1 LAVKKRLKTVEAI
14 KDWSLSGMYL
24 VYTAIFWGYPFVWLI
39 ILALSKWNF
48 LTPRRFIWFDNFI
61 KLFQDELFWRVFIN
75 TFNFMLYFIPIVI
88 SFSLLFALGL
98 KRVKLFRT
106 FFILA
111 FLVANVSSG
120 VSYSII
126 FQKLFA
132 VNGPVNDLTRA
143 LFGVTIP
150 WFSSPQLAT
159 LSIAIMVTWKFIGY
173 YGLIFF
179 SGLQAIPQSLYEA
192 AELDGAGKWTKFFK
206 ITVPLLNP
214 SIVMVLVL
222 SLTLTFGIFTEPF
235 LITGGGPMRTTY
247 TFQMLIYST
256 AFQKINPGY
265 ASSLAIVVALLSYGC
280 VLLTRKLVE
289 REVELA

>member
-1 LAVKKRLKTVEAI
+1 VRKRLKTIDAI
-14 KDWSLSGMYL
+14 KGWSLSGGYL
-24 VYTAIFWGYPFVWLI
+24 IYTAIFWGYPFVWLV
-39 ILALSKWNF
+39 ILALSKWNYF
-48 LTPRRFIWFDNFI
+48 TPRKFVWFENFV
-61 KLFQDELFWRVFIN
+61 KLFQDELFWRVVLN
-75 TFNFMLYFIPIVI
+75 TFNFMLYFIPMVLGL
-88 SFSLLFALGL
+88 SLLFALGL

-120 VSYSII
+120 VAYSII

-132 VNGPVNDLTRA
+132 INGPLNELTRA
-143 LFGVTIP
+143 LFGITIP

-159 LSIAIMVTWKFIGY
+159 LSIAAMVTWKFIGY
-173 YGLIFF
+173 YGLILF
-179 SGLQAIPQSLYEA
+179 SGLQAIPDSLYEA
-192 AELDGAGKWTKFFK
+192 AELDGAGKTTKFFR
-206 ITVPLLNP
+206 ITLPLINP
-214 SIVMVLVL
+214 SLVMVLVL

-247 TFQMLIYST
+247 TFQMLIYTT

-280 VLLTRKLVE
+280 VILTRKLVE
-289 REVELA
+289 REVEIV

>member
-1 LAVKKRLKTVEAI
+1 MKKRLKTVEAI
-14 KDWSLSGMYL
+14 KGWSLSGMYL

-88 SFSLLFALGL
+88 CFSLLFALGL
-98 KRVKLFRT
+98 KRVRLFRT

-132 VNGPVNDLTRA
+132 VNGPLNDLTRA

-206 ITVPLLNP
+206 ITIPLLNP

>member
-1 LAVKKRLKTVEAI
+1 
-14 KDWSLSGMYL
+14 M
-24 VYTAIFWGYPFVWLI
+24 
-39 ILALSKWNF
+39 
-48 LTPRRFIWFDNFI
+48 
-61 KLFQDELFWRVFIN
+61 FWRVFFN
-75 TFNFMLYFIPIVI
+75 TFNFMLYFIPMVLGL
-88 SFSLLFALGL
+88 SLLFALGL

-120 VSYSII
+120 VAYSII

-132 VNGPVNDLTRA
+132 INGPLNGLTRA
-143 LFGVTIP
+143 IFGITIP

-173 YGLIFF
+173 YGLILF
-179 SGLQAIPQSLYEA
+179 SGLQAIPESLYEA
-192 AELDGAGKWTKFFK
+192 AELDGAGKMTKFFR
-206 ITVPLLNP
+206 ITLPLINP

-247 TFQMLIYST
+247 TFQMLIYTT

-265 ASSLAIVVALLSYGC
+265 ASTLAIVVALLSYGC

-289 REVELA
+289 REVEIV

>member
-1 LAVKKRLKTVEAI
+1 MRQFWLSRTV
-14 KDWSLSGMYL
+14 
-24 VYTAIFWGYPFVWLI
+24 
-39 ILALSKWNF
+39 
-48 LTPRRFIWFDNFI
+48 
-61 KLFQDELFWRVFIN
+61 
-75 TFNFMLYFIPIVI
+75 
-88 SFSLLFALGL
+88 
-98 KRVKLFRT
+98 
-106 FFILA
+106 
-111 FLVANVSSG
+111 
-120 VSYSII
+120 
-126 FQKLFA
+126 
-132 VNGPVNDLTRA
+132 
-143 LFGVTIP
+143 
-150 WFSSPQLAT
+150 
-159 LSIAIMVTWKFIGY
+159 IAPA
-173 YGLIFF
+173 
-179 SGLQAIPQSLYEA
+179 GLQAIPQSLYEA

>member
-1 LAVKKRLKTVEAI
+1 VCSSDL
-14 KDWSLSGMYL
+14 
-24 VYTAIFWGYPFVWLI
+24 
-39 ILALSKWNF
+39 
-48 LTPRRFIWFDNFI
+48 PRRFIWFDNFI

-106 FFILA
+106 FFILS

-132 VNGPVNDLTRA
+132 VNGPLNDLTRA

-179 SGLQAIPQSLYEA
+179 SGLQAIPQTLYEA

>member
-1 LAVKKRLKTVEAI
+1 RLKTVEAI
-14 KDWSLSGMYL
+14 KGWSLSGMYL

-132 VNGPVNDLTRA
+132 VNGPLNDLTRA

>member
-1 LAVKKRLKTVEAI
+1 MKKRLKTVEAI
-14 KDWSLSGMYL
+14 KGWSLSGMYL

-132 VNGPVNDLTRA
+132 VNGPLNDLTRA

>member
-1 LAVKKRLKTVEAI
+1 MKRRLKTLEAL
-14 KDWSLSGMYL
+14 KGWSLSGGYL
-24 VYTAIFWGYPFVWLI
+24 LYTAIFWGYPFVWLI
-39 ILALSKWNF
+39 VLAMSKWNF

-75 TFNFMLYFIPIVI
+75 TFNFMLYFIPMVI
-88 SFSLLFALGL
+88 GLSLLFALGL

-120 VSYSII
+120 VAYSII

-132 VNGPVNDLTRA
+132 INGPLNDLTRA
-143 LFGVTIP
+143 IFGITIP

-159 LSIAIMVTWKFIGY
+159 LSIAMMVTWKFIGY
-173 YGLIFF
+173 YGLIIF
-179 SGLQAIPQSLYEA
+179 SGLQAIPDTLYEA
-192 AELDGAGKWTKFFK
+192 AEIDGAGRWTKFFR

-247 TFQMLIYST
+247 TFQMLIYTT

-265 ASSLAIVVALLSYGC
+265 ASSLAIVVALLSFGC
-280 VLLTRKLVE
+280 VILTRKLVE

>member
-1 LAVKKRLKTVEAI
+1 MKKRLKTVEAI
-14 KDWSLSGMYL
+14 KGWSLSGMYL

-48 LTPRRFIWFDNFI
+48 LTPRKFIWFDNFI

-132 VNGPVNDLTRA
+132 VNGPLNDLTRA

>member
-1 LAVKKRLKTVEAI
+1 MKKRLKTVEAI
-14 KDWSLSGMYL
+14 KGWSLSGMYL

-75 TFNFMLYFIPIVI
+75 TLNFMLYFIPIVI

-132 VNGPVNDLTRA
+132 VNGPLNDLTRA

>member
-1 LAVKKRLKTVEAI
+1 MKRRLKTLEAL
-14 KDWSLSGMYL
+14 KGWSLSGGYL
-24 VYTAIFWGYPFVWLI
+24 LYTAIFWGYPFVWLI
-39 ILALSKWNF
+39 VLAMSKWNF

-75 TFNFMLYFIPIVI
+75 TFNFMLYFIPMVI
-88 SFSLLFALGL
+88 GLSLLFALGL

-120 VSYSII
+120 VAYSII

-132 VNGPVNDLTRA
+132 INGPLNDLTRA
-143 LFGVTIP
+143 IFGVTIP

-159 LSIAIMVTWKFIGY
+159 LSIAMMVTWKFIGY
-173 YGLIFF
+173 YGLIIF
-179 SGLQAIPQSLYEA
+179 SGLQAIPDTLYEA
-192 AELDGAGKWTKFFK
+192 AEIDGAGRWTKFFR

-247 TFQMLIYST
+247 TFQMLIYTT

-265 ASSLAIVVALLSYGC
+265 ASSLAIVVALLSFGC
-280 VLLTRKLVE
+280 VILTRKLVE

>member
-1 LAVKKRLKTVEAI
+1 MAVKKRLKTVEAI
-14 KDWSLSGMYL
+14 KGWSLSGMYL

-48 LTPRRFIWFDNFI
+48 LTPRKFIWFDNFI

-88 SFSLLFALGL
+88 GFSLLFALGL
-98 KRVKLFRT
+98 KRVRLFRT

-132 VNGPVNDLTRA
+132 VNGPLNDLTRA

>member
-1 LAVKKRLKTVEAI
+1 MKKRLKTVEAI

>member
-1 LAVKKRLKTVEAI
+1 MAVKKRLKTVEAI
-14 KDWSLSGMYL
+14 KGWSLSGMYL

-132 VNGPVNDLTRA
+132 VNGPLNDLTRA

>member
-1 LAVKKRLKTVEAI
+1 MKKRLKTVEAI
-14 KDWSLSGMYL
+14 KGWSLSGMYL

-132 VNGPVNDLTRA
+132 VNGPLNDLTRA

-289 REVELA
+289 REVDLA

>member
-14 KDWSLSGMYL
+14 KGWSLSGMYL

-132 VNGPVNDLTRA
+132 VNGPLNDLTRA

>member
-1 LAVKKRLKTVEAI
+1 
-14 KDWSLSGMYL
+14 
-24 VYTAIFWGYPFVWLI
+24 
-39 ILALSKWNF
+39 
-48 LTPRRFIWFDNFI
+48 
-61 KLFQDELFWRVFIN
+61 
-75 TFNFMLYFIPIVI
+75 
-88 SFSLLFALGL
+88 
-98 KRVKLFRT
+98 
-106 FFILA
+106 
-111 FLVANVSSG
+111 
-120 VSYSII
+120 
-126 FQKLFA
+126 KLFA
-132 VNGPVNDLTRA
+132 VNGPLNDLTRA